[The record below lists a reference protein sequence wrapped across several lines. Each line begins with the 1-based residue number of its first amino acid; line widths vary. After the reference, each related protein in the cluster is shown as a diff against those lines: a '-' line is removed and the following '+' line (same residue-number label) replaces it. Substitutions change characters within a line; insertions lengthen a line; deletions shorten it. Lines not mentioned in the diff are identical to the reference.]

1 MVRICALGFVTS
13 EQSASHNCNMTAV
26 EVAQPEEILCMR
38 RHEIQTIA
46 FLGFLFLVSIA
57 LGLRAWL

>member
-1 MVRICALGFVTS
+1 
-13 EQSASHNCNMTAV
+13 MTAI
-26 EVAQPEEILCMR
+26 EAAQPEETLCMR